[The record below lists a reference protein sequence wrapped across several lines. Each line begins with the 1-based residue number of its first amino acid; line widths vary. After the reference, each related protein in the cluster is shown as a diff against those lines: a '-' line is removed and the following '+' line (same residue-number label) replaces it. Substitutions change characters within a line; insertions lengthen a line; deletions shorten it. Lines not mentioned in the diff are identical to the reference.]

1 MCGFLGKI
9 SLDYFAD
16 ENLVDAN
23 KRIICRGPDE
33 TKFLNQKNLDHNNF
47 YFSFV
52 FNRLS
57 IIDLTDTASQ
67 PMVSNNKENL
77 IMFNGEIYNYKE
89 LKEILLNK
97 GITFN
102 SKNSDTEVLLEG
114 LSILG
119 LDFINNIIGQFAIA
133 FYEIKNKKIHLIRDR
148 VGQKPLFFNLSE
160 RCLVF
165 GSNLIS
171 VADLSGH
178 KQIDYKEVGNFFNYG
193 VIKSPNTIYKNIYK
207 LKPAEI
213 ITFNLEKNFQAQNHI
228 YWSSTDEVD
237 EKKFIDEEFYELFSS
252 SINYRLESDVPVANF
267 LSGGIDS
274 SSIIKNLFDNKKNI
288 NTFSA
293 IYSDNKYDESFWIE
307 SVKEKY
313 KTNHFQEKLD
323 LNLDFDTLLAIINI
337 FDEPYCDPSIVP
349 SFLLSRLIS
358 KKYKVAISG
367 DGGDELLGGYLR
379 TSLSLDTPNK
389 FKELY
394 SKLYPF
400 YPSFF
405 GTGNHFLRN
414 KKMISERYGSFFED
428 KKFMSMLGI
437 NEYSEF
443 QNDIFINLED
453 DYKSLLA
460 TDYQFYLPEMMMLK
474 VDRTS
479 MANSL
484 EVRSPFVDHRLIN
497 YIMSHD
503 RNYFDKNNQK
513 SLLKGYLSEDF
524 NDEFINRKKMGFVF
538 NIENF
543 IFNNLDNIK
552 IYMSENNQILE
563 NNMNIL
569 NKLSIY
575 KSRINAIRILKLIIF
590 TEFTKVQ
597 Q

>member
-9 SLDYFAD
+9 SSDFFAD
-16 ENLVDAN
+16 ENLVTAN

-33 TKFLNQKNLDHNNF
+33 TKYLNQKNLDQANV

-67 PMVSNNKENL
+67 PMVTNNKENL
-77 IMFNGEIYNYKE
+77 MMFNGEIYNYKE
-89 LKEILLNK
+89 LKEILLK
-97 GITFN
+97 RGITFN

-114 LSILG
+114 LSIFG

-148 VGQKPLFFNLSE
+148 VGQKPLFFNLAETS
-160 RCLVF
+160 LVF

-171 VADLSGH
+171 VADISGH
-178 KQIDYKEVGNFFNYG
+178 KQIDYKQIGNFFNYG

-207 LKPAEI
+207 LKPGEI

-228 YWSSTDEVD
+228 YWSSTDELD
-237 EKKFIDEEFYELFSS
+237 EKKFIAEEFYELFSS

-274 SSIIKNLFDNKKNI
+274 SSIIKNLFDNNKNI

-379 TSLSLDTPNK
+379 TSLTLDTPNK

-400 YPSFF
+400 YPSFL

-414 KKMISERYGSFFED
+414 KKMISERYASFFED

-437 NEYSEF
+437 NEYSDF
-443 QNDIFINLED
+443 QNDIFVNLED

-524 NDEFINRKKMGFVF
+524 NDKFINRKKMGFVF

-552 IYMSENNQILE
+552 IYMIENNQILE
-563 NNMNIL
+563 NNMNTL
-569 NKLSIY
+569 NKLSKY

-590 TEFTKVQ
+590 TEFTKV
-597 Q
+597 

>member
-9 SLDYFAD
+9 SLDSFSD
-16 ENLVDAN
+16 KDLIDAN

-33 TKFLNQKNLDHNNF
+33 TKFLNQNNLDQGKIF
-47 YFSFV
+47 FSFV

-77 IMFNGEIYNYKE
+77 MMFNGEIYNYKE
-89 LKEILLNK
+89 LKAILLSK
-97 GITFN
+97 GVTFN
-102 SKNSDTEVLLEG
+102 SKNSDTEVLLKG
-114 LSILG
+114 LSVFG

-133 FYEIKNKKIHLIRDR
+133 FYDIKNKKIHLIRDR
-148 VGQKPLFFNLSE
+148 VGQKPLFFNLSD
-160 RCLVF
+160 RSLVF

-171 VADLSGH
+171 VADLSGY
-178 KQIDYKEVGNFFNYG
+178 KQIDDKEIGNFFNYG

-213 ITFNLEKNFQAQNHI
+213 ITFNLEKNLQAQNHI
-228 YWSSTDEVD
+228 YWSPTDEVD
-237 EKKFIDEEFYELFSS
+237 EKTFIDDEFYELFSS

-323 LNLDFDTLLAIINI
+323 LNFDFDTLLDVINI

-349 SFLLSRLIS
+349 SFILSRLIS
-358 KKYKVAISG
+358 TKYKVAISG

-394 SKLYPF
+394 SKIYPF
-400 YPSFF
+400 YPSFL
-405 GTGNHFLRN
+405 GTGNHFLKN
-414 KKMISERYGSFFED
+414 KNMISERYASFFED
-428 KKFMSMLGI
+428 RKFMSMLGI
-437 NEYSEF
+437 NEYSDF
-443 QNDIFINLED
+443 QNDIFVNLED

-503 RNYFDKNNQK
+503 TNYFDKNNQK
-513 SLLKGYLSEDF
+513 ALLKEYLSEDF
-524 NDEFINRKKMGFVF
+524 NDQFINRKKMGFVF

-543 IFNNLDNIK
+543 IFNNLNNIK
-552 IYMSENNQILE
+552 NYMIENNQYIE
-563 NNMNIL
+563 NSMNIL
-569 NKLSIY
+569 NKLSKY

-590 TEFTKVQ
+590 TEFTKV
-597 Q
+597 

>member
-9 SLDYFAD
+9 SLDSFSD
-16 ENLVDAN
+16 EDLFDAN

-33 TKFLNQKNLDHNNF
+33 TKFLNQNNLDQGKVF
-47 YFSFV
+47 FSFV

-67 PMVSNNKENL
+67 PMISNNKENL
-77 IMFNGEIYNYKE
+77 MMFNGEIYNYKE
-89 LKEILLNK
+89 LKEILLRK

-114 LSILG
+114 LSVFG

-148 VGQKPLFFNLSE
+148 VGQKPLFFNLSD
-160 RCLVF
+160 RSLVF

-171 VADLSGH
+171 VADLSGY
-178 KQIDYKEVGNFFNYG
+178 KQIDDKEIGNFFNYG

-213 ITFNLEKNFQAQNHI
+213 ITFNLEKNLQAQNHI
-228 YWSSTDEVD
+228 YWSPTDEVD
-237 EKKFIDEEFYELFSS
+237 EKTFIDDEFYELFSS

-323 LNLDFDTLLAIINI
+323 LNFDFATLLAVINI

-349 SFLLSRLIS
+349 SFILSRLIS

-379 TSLSLDTPNK
+379 TSLTLDTPNK
-389 FKELY
+389 FEELY
-394 SKLYPF
+394 SKIYPF
-400 YPSFF
+400 YPSFL
-405 GTGNHFLRN
+405 GTGNHFLKN
-414 KKMISERYGSFFED
+414 KNMISQRYASFFED
-428 KKFMSMLGI
+428 RKFMSMLGI
-437 NEYSEF
+437 NEYSDF
-443 QNDIFINLED
+443 QNDIFVNLED

-503 RNYFDKNNQK
+503 TNYFDKNNQK
-513 SLLKGYLSEDF
+513 ALLKEYLSEDF
-524 NDEFINRKKMGFVF
+524 NDQFINRKKMGFVF

-543 IFNNLDNIK
+543 IFNNLNNIK
-552 IYMSENNQILE
+552 NYMIENNQYIE
-563 NNMNIL
+563 NSMNIL
-569 NKLSIY
+569 NKLSKY

-590 TEFTKVQ
+590 TEFTKA
-597 Q
+597 

>member
-9 SLDYFAD
+9 SLDSFSD
-16 ENLVDAN
+16 EDLFDAN

-33 TKFLNQKNLDHNNF
+33 TKFLNQNNLDQGKVF
-47 YFSFV
+47 FSFV

-67 PMVSNNKENL
+67 PMISNNKENL
-77 IMFNGEIYNYKE
+77 MMFNGEIYNYKE
-89 LKEILLNK
+89 LKEILLRK

-114 LSILG
+114 LSVFG

-148 VGQKPLFFNLSE
+148 VGQKPLFFNLSD
-160 RCLVF
+160 RSLVF

-171 VADLSGH
+171 VADLSGY
-178 KQIDYKEVGNFFNYG
+178 KQIDDKEIGNFFNYG

-213 ITFNLEKNFQAQNHI
+213 ITFNLEKNLQAQNHI
-228 YWSSTDEVD
+228 YWSPTDEVD
-237 EKKFIDEEFYELFSS
+237 EKTFIDDEFYELFSS

-323 LNLDFDTLLAIINI
+323 LNFDFDTLLAVINI

-349 SFLLSRLIS
+349 SFILSRLIS

-379 TSLSLDTPNK
+379 TSLTLDTPNK
-389 FKELY
+389 FEELY
-394 SKLYPF
+394 SKIYPF
-400 YPSFF
+400 YPSFL
-405 GTGNHFLRN
+405 GTGNHFLKN
-414 KKMISERYGSFFED
+414 KNMISQRYASFFED
-428 KKFMSMLGI
+428 RKFMSMLGI
-437 NEYSEF
+437 NEYSDF
-443 QNDIFINLED
+443 QNDIFVNLED

-503 RNYFDKNNQK
+503 TNYFDKNNQK
-513 SLLKGYLSEDF
+513 ALLKEYLSEDF
-524 NDEFINRKKMGFVF
+524 NDDFINRKKMGFVF

-543 IFNNLDNIK
+543 IFNNLNNIK
-552 IYMSENNQILE
+552 NYMIENNQYIE
-563 NNMNIL
+563 NSMNIL
-569 NKLSIY
+569 NKLSKY

-590 TEFTKVQ
+590 TEFTKA
-597 Q
+597 

>member
-9 SLDYFAD
+9 SLDSFSD
-16 ENLVDAN
+16 EDLIDAN

-33 TKFLNQKNLDHNNF
+33 TKFLNQNNLDQGKI

-77 IMFNGEIYNYKE
+77 MMFNGEIYNYKE
-89 LKEILLNK
+89 LKEILLSK

-102 SKNSDTEVLLEG
+102 SKNSDTEVLLQG
-114 LSILG
+114 LSVFG

-133 FYEIKNKKIHLIRDR
+133 FYDIKNKKIHLIRDR
-148 VGQKPLFFNLSE
+148 VGQKPLFFNLSD
-160 RCLVF
+160 RSLIF

-171 VADLSGH
+171 VADLSGY
-178 KQIDYKEVGNFFNYG
+178 KQIDDKEIGNFFNYG

-213 ITFNLEKNFQAQNHI
+213 ITFNLEKNLQAQNHI
-228 YWSSTDEVD
+228 YWSPTDEVD
-237 EKKFIDEEFYELFSS
+237 EKTFIDDEFYELFSS

-323 LNLDFDTLLAIINI
+323 LNFDFDTLLDVINI

-349 SFLLSRLIS
+349 SFILSRLIS
-358 KKYKVAISG
+358 EKYKVAISG

-394 SKLYPF
+394 SKIYPF
-400 YPSFF
+400 YPSFL
-405 GTGNHFLRN
+405 GTGNHFLKN
-414 KKMISERYGSFFED
+414 KKMISERYASFFED
-428 KKFMSMLGI
+428 RKFMSMLGI
-437 NEYSEF
+437 NKYSDF
-443 QNDIFINLED
+443 QNDIFVNLED

-503 RNYFDKNNQK
+503 TNYFDKNNQK
-513 SLLKGYLSEDF
+513 ALLKEYLSEDF

-543 IFNNLDNIK
+543 IFNNLNNIK
-552 IYMSENNQILE
+552 NYMIENNQYIE
-563 NNMNIL
+563 NSMNIL
-569 NKLSIY
+569 NKLSKY

-590 TEFTKVQ
+590 TEFTKV
-597 Q
+597 

>member
-1 MCGFLGKI
+1 MI
-9 SLDYFAD
+9 
-16 ENLVDAN
+16 
-23 KRIICRGPDE
+23 
-33 TKFLNQKNLDHNNF
+33 
-47 YFSFV
+47 
-52 FNRLS
+52 
-57 IIDLTDTASQ
+57 
-67 PMVSNNKENL
+67 SNNKENL
-77 IMFNGEIYNYKE
+77 MMFNGEIYNYKE
-89 LKEILLNK
+89 LKEILLSK
-97 GITFN
+97 GGTFN

-114 LSILG
+114 LSIFG

-148 VGQKPLFFNLSE
+148 VGQKPLFFNLSD
-160 RCLVF
+160 RSLVF

-171 VADLSGH
+171 VADLSGY
-178 KQIDYKEVGNFFNYG
+178 KQIDDKEIGNFFNYG

-213 ITFNLEKNFQAQNHI
+213 ITFNLEKNLQAQNHI
-228 YWSSTDEVD
+228 YWSPTDEVD
-237 EKKFIDEEFYELFSS
+237 EKTFIDDEFYELFSS

-323 LNLDFDTLLAIINI
+323 LNFDFDTLLAVINI

-349 SFLLSRLIS
+349 SFILSRLIS

-379 TSLSLDTPNK
+379 TSLTLDTPNK
-389 FKELY
+389 FEELY
-394 SKLYPF
+394 SKIYPF
-400 YPSFF
+400 YPSFL
-405 GTGNHFLRN
+405 GTGNHFLKN
-414 KKMISERYGSFFED
+414 KNMISQRYASFFED
-428 KKFMSMLGI
+428 RKFMSMLGI
-437 NEYSEF
+437 NEYSDF
-443 QNDIFINLED
+443 QNDIFVNLED

-503 RNYFDKNNQK
+503 TNYFDKNNQK
-513 SLLKGYLSEDF
+513 ALLKEYLSEDF
-524 NDEFINRKKMGFVF
+524 NDDFINRKKMGFVF

-543 IFNNLDNIK
+543 IFNNLNNIK
-552 IYMSENNQILE
+552 NYMIENNQYIE
-563 NNMNIL
+563 NSMNIL
-569 NKLSIY
+569 NKLSKY

-590 TEFTKVQ
+590 TEFTKA
-597 Q
+597 